1 MSRLIYLQ
9 RDAVLHNHQRKADFL
24 FDGHSSFY
32 EKWYYFCILY
42 PAGLLLV
49 SRGKFHMVDREFD
62 QVLAPKKSKIH
73 GLQSSSIRENPIV
86 SLMQGALPRW
96 PKDDFEFLLISSR
109 GEEKLQS
116 SLSLSGSFKSP
127 ELKTTFSLRSFF
139 LLPSTPREVQLIHLI
154 NI

>member
-42 PAGLLLV
+42 PAGLACWSV
-49 SRGKFHMVDREFD
+49 GRGKFHMVDREFD

-73 GLQSSSIRENPIV
+73 GLQSSSIRENPLV

-109 GEEKLQS
+109 AEEKLQS

-139 LLPSTPREVQLIHLI
+139 CSQAPREKCS
-154 NI
+154 